1 MKTDKL
7 IEQYYNGDNTALDKL
22 YRQNTNYIHNIVADI
37 SKRSGLKLSEDMQQD
52 LEQVGALEFVER
64 LREKKFDPTVSKLQ
78 TYLYPFIFGK
88 MWRYIEEYYGLIN
101 ISHGTMTQIRKCKK
115 LHSNGLSIEEI
126 AKEFNI
132 KEKLVIDCLNF
143 TFRYEQL
150 MVSFEDDPDE
160 DQNPR
165 VAPIGDNVSKR
176 ALQRVVYPMVRE
188 EYDKLT
194 AEQQHILGCYLG
206 IFGYAK
212 MPVSDIADML
222 MVTRSAANKKINKTL
237 EKLYELIWD
246 SEIKYWINAYLCLNS
261 IQF

>member
-1 MKTDKL
+1 MKTDEL
-7 IEQYYNGDNTALDKL
+7 IKQYYNGDDTALDKL
-22 YRQNTNYIHNIVADI
+22 YRQNIGYIHNIAADI

-64 LREKKFDPTVSKLQ
+64 LREKKFDPAISKLQ

-115 LHSNGLSIEEI
+115 LHKDGLSIADI
-126 AKEFNI
+126 SKELNI
-132 KEKLVIDCLNF
+132 KEKLVVDCLNF
-143 TFRYEQL
+143 SFRYEQL
-150 MVSFEDDPDE
+150 MVLSDDESDE

-165 VAPIGDNVSKR
+165 IAPIGDNVSKK
-176 ALQRVVYPMVRE
+176 ALQRAVYPLLRRE
-188 EYDKLT
+188 YVKLK

-206 IFGYAK
+206 IFGYDK

-222 MVTRSAANKKINKTL
+222 MVTRNTAQKKIRKAL
-237 EKLYELIWD
+237 EKLYEYVWD
-246 SEIKYWINAYLCLNS
+246 SEIKYWINAYLAL
-261 IQF
+261 FLY